1 MTNSERLKTGIR
13 HHRAGRL
20 AQAEEIYRQIL
31 ERRPNDADALHLS
44 GVLAGQQR
52 KTDAAID
59 LVRRAIRVK
68 PNFAEAYRNL
78 GSLLAE
84 KGRFSEA
91 GAAFQ
96 RVIEIWPAD
105 CLAHEQLG
113 ATFAANEN
121 FQNAVSAFS
130 KAIRI
135 RPDFAEAHQ
144 DLGSILAIMNRLDDA
159 IAAHSRAIALKPG
172 FAEAHYSLGNLLGRK
187 GRTDEALAACLR
199 AAQLKSAFADAHV
212 SIGAI
217 MLREYR
223 AADALEQFRAAFE
236 NDPKELGTLNYIGGA
251 LLSLGRFDE
260 AAVYFRRFLEHCPES
275 EFGLGYRN
283 LVSTGRVVAAPKD
296 YQRLRALLNDINL
309 PADNRAAAGFA
320 LGKLFDDAGDFDEA
334 FASYAEANSLC
345 KQYRAA
351 AGDRYQPDSVHS
363 NIDRLIAAFDGKRF
377 ENGRNSGESS
387 ELPVFIVGMPRS
399 GTTLVH
405 QIVTSHPQV
414 HGIGERTDIAE
425 IAMAMNASASWGDVH
440 AVRAAAKRHLQR
452 LRA

>member
-1 MTNSERLKTGIR
+1 
-13 HHRAGRL
+13 
-20 AQAEEIYRQIL
+20 
-31 ERRPNDADALHLS
+31 
-44 GVLAGQQR
+44 
-52 KTDAAID
+52 
-59 LVRRAIRVK
+59 
-68 PNFAEAYRNL
+68 
-78 GSLLAE
+78 
-84 KGRFSEA
+84 
-91 GAAFQ
+91 
-96 RVIEIWPAD
+96 
-105 CLAHEQLG
+105 
-113 ATFAANEN
+113 
-121 FQNAVSAFS
+121 
-130 KAIRI
+130 
-135 RPDFAEAHQ
+135 
-144 DLGSILAIMNRLDDA
+144 
-159 IAAHSRAIALKPG
+159 
-172 FAEAHYSLGNLLGRK
+172 
-187 GRTDEALAACLR
+187 
-199 AAQLKSAFADAHV
+199 
-212 SIGAI
+212 

-452 LRA
+452 LRALNAVASRIIDKTPGNVHWLGLIALLFPNVRVICCRRDARDTCLSCYFQPFLQGQTFSFDLAHCGMEYLEIERLMNHWLGVLPLKMLEVQYEMLVTDPEGQSRRLIDFLGLPWDASCLQFHRADTAVLSASAWQVRQPIYQSSVGRWRHYERHLGSLVEALGAAARVKSENGL